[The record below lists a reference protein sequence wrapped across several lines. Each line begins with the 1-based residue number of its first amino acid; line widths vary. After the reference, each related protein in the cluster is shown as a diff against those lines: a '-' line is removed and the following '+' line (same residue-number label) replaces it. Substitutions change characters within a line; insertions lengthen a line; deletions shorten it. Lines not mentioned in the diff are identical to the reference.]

1 MERRKRYEMK
11 CWRWAAIVLAAT
23 ALDGARPAEPSAARK
38 KANRCYGVRVE
49 SADSRSNRH
58 GRRSVISASESPDLR
73 IEVSLPEELSSLPVH
88 VKLFT
93 PRGRLYQ
100 VLQATADAESTSRAA
115 RSRRRSAR
123 DARALAALF
132 PVAGTQITTF
142 ALFGEWRAEVYLDDD
157 AAPCTR
163 PLEFVIEP

>member
-1 MERRKRYEMK
+1 MRT
-11 CWRWAAIVLAAT
+11 WRWAAIVLAVT
-23 ALDGARPAEPSAARK
+23 ALDVARPAEPSPARE

-49 SADSRSNRH
+49 SAVSRSNRR
-58 GRRSVISASESPDLR
+58 GSETAFSAGESKDLR
-73 IEVSLPEELSSLPVH
+73 LVVSIPEELSSLPVH

-115 RSRRRSAR
+115 RSRGRSAR
-123 DARALAALF
+123 DPRALVALV
-132 PVAGTQITTF
+132 PVAGTQITTY
-142 ALFGEWRAEVYLDDD
+142 ALFGEWRAEVYLDD
-157 AAPCTR
+157 AEAPCTR

>member
-1 MERRKRYEMK
+1 MRT
-11 CWRWAAIVLAAT
+11 WRWAAIVLAVT
-23 ALDGARPAEPSAARK
+23 VLDVARPAEPSPARE

-49 SADSRSNRH
+49 SADSSNR
-58 GRRSVISASESPDLR
+58 RSGTSVFSAGESKDLR
-73 IEVSLPEELSSLPVH
+73 LVVSIPEELSSLPVH

-115 RSRRRSAR
+115 RSRGRSAR
-123 DARALAALF
+123 DPRALVALV
-132 PVAGTQITTF
+132 PVAGTQITTY
-142 ALFGEWRAEVYLDDD
+142 ALFGEWRAEVYLDD
-157 AAPCTR
+157 AEAPCTR

>member
-1 MERRKRYEMK
+1 MRS
-11 CWRWAAIVLAAT
+11 WRWAAIVLAAT
-23 ALDGARPAEPSAARK
+23 ALDVARPAEPSADRK
-38 KANRCYGVRVE
+38 PANRCYGVRVD
-49 SADSRSNRH
+49 SADSRSNRR
-58 GRRSVISASESPDLR
+58 GRTTVISATESRDLR
-73 IEVSLPEELSSLPVH
+73 LEVSLPEKLSSLPVH

-100 VLQATADAESTSRAA
+100 VLQATAGAESTSRAA
-115 RSRRRSAR
+115 KSRRRSAR
-123 DARALAALF
+123 DARTLAALF